1 MSTQNIYTQN
11 QIEKLGNAIIYLCN
25 NLEKATKT
33 HILKLIYIIEEISI
47 RELGMP
53 FFDLDFYVWQLGPVN
68 QDLFVELTE
77 TPILLYQ
84 YISIETEG
92 KTIVVKPKKDF
103 SDDEFSDT
111 EILLLQEIMDRFK
124 YCTAKELVNHT
135 HRKDSPWHNAAL
147 KNGVLDALE
156 NNHLTTTSY
165 QIDLSE
171 IIQNNPQRLSFYNSH
186 KEFMQQSKKLKS

>member
-1 MSTQNIYTQN
+1 MPTQNIYTQN

-47 RELGMP
+47 RELGIP

-77 TPILLYQ
+77 NPILLNQ
-84 YISIETEG
+84 YISTETDG
-92 KTIVVKPKKDF
+92 KTIMVKPKKDF

-111 EILLLQEIMDRFK
+111 EILLLQEILDRFK
-124 YCTAKELVNHT
+124 YCTAKELVFHT
-135 HRKDSPWHNAAL
+135 HKKDSPWYNAAL

-156 NNHLTTTSY
+156 NSQLTTTSH

-171 IIQNNPQRLSFYNSH
+171 IIKNNPQKLNFYNSH
-186 KEFMQQSKKLKS
+186 KEFIQQSKSLKS